1 MVQRV
6 AESLL
11 RLLRESGNETRVV
24 IPTLKTLEFLLE
36 SMIGLEELQPP
47 EHQVTIA
54 STDGLR

>member
-1 MVQRV
+1 MQRV

-54 STDGLR
+54 SIDDLR

>member
-1 MVQRV
+1 M

-54 STDGLR
+54 SIDGLR

>member
-1 MVQRV
+1 MQRV

-54 STDGLR
+54 SIEGLR